1 MSQEDV
7 KIRPLGDTRLR
18 PPDQRGRNNPSSPQ
32 RKISRDP
39 LPFHRENS
47 DTKKHSDINRK
58 LRKDVSPRVIPRE
71 LGGRKSKDNSVVL
84 ENCSLKDNDVTSK
97 PVNKVSS
104 SKCEDTENSSMCS
117 GSQIVFHPNGEMFD
131 RTNQIK
137 NSNYN
142 ICDVSAILP
151 TRDIQES
158 ADNNVTKYV
167 KIDKANDLL
176 DSRRLNPQNF
186 MDSATTNSDVMKN
199 SHDSNDFDCPCC
211 DRGVTQ
217 MDGLMSDS
225 EIHVFTTCEVVA
237 SASQSDHL
245 CSSTVSEK
253 VRQILVIYL
262 HYNSLYLF

>member
-7 KIRPLGDTRLR
+7 KVRPLGDTRLR

-47 DTKKHSDINRK
+47 DTKKHPDINKK

-71 LGGRKSKDNSVVL
+71 MGGRKSKDNSVPL
-84 ENCSLKDNDVTSK
+84 ENCTLKDSDATSK

-104 SKCEDTENSSMCS
+104 SKCEDTEKSSMCS
-117 GSQIVFHPNGEMFD
+117 GSQTIFHSNGELFD

-151 TRDIQES
+151 ARDIEES
-158 ADNNVTKYV
+158 VDNNITKYV
-167 KIDKANDLL
+167 KMDKANDFL

-217 MDGLMSDS
+217 MDGVMSDS
-225 EIHVFTTCEVVA
+225 EIHVFTTCEVVS
-237 SASQSDHL
+237 SASQSNHL
-245 CSSTVSEK
+245 GSSTVSEK
-253 VRQILVIYL
+253 VRQILVI
-262 HYNSLYLF
+262 

>member
-47 DTKKHSDINRK
+47 DTKKPSDINRK
-58 LRKDVSPRVIPRE
+58 LRKDVSPRIIPRE
-71 LGGRKSKDNSVVL
+71 IGGRKSKDNTVVL
-84 ENCSLKDNDVTSK
+84 ENCTLKDNDAISK

-104 SKCEDTENSSMCS
+104 SKSEDAENSSLCS
-117 GSQIVFHPNGEMFD
+117 GSQNVFHPNGEMFD

-167 KIDKANDLL
+167 KIDKTNDLYQ
-176 DSRRLNPQNF
+176 SRRPNPHNF
-186 MDSATTNSDVMKN
+186 TDSATTNSDVMKN

-245 CSSTVSEK
+245 GSSAAIEK
-253 VRQILVIYL
+253 VRQILVILL